1 MKHFKSTLLAF
12 CLLLT
17 AFLFSTPL
25 AAQSRGGGGDGDLE
39 NVPHIEA
46 EVGWGACTI
55 NTGVEYPW
63 SYPLSVSGPI
73 WVDYSSDDSAAN
85 NTICLW
91 VKINYSES
99 PRECE
104 VIVSNKESGE
114 PLVVVHIVQAGRS
127 Y

>member
-1 MKHFKSTLLAF
+1 MKHFKSTLQALCF
-12 CLLLT
+12 LLT

-46 EVGWGACTI
+46 EVGNGYATI
-55 NTGVEYPW
+55 DTGVEYPW
-63 SYPLSVSGPI
+63 SYPVSVTGST
-73 WVDYSSDDSAAN
+73 WVEYSDESAVN
-85 NTICLW
+85 NTICLR
-91 VKINYSES
+91 VLRNYNTQ

-114 PLVVVHIVQAGRS
+114 PLVVVHIVQEGRP